1 LYIHEFD
8 VYTKKYKVE
17 KTWVEDENFDFEHDW
32 VLNLITYD
40 TLVAFPMHL
49 IEVHEMAKWVSNV
62 IYTYQLSRWKF

>member
-8 VYTKKYKVE
+8 VYTRKYKVE
-17 KTWVEDENFDFEHDW
+17 KAWVEDEKIDFEHDW
-32 VLNLITYD
+32 VLNLITCD

-49 IEVHEMAKWVSNV
+49 IEVNEMAKWVSNA